1 MISSLILKLT
11 TGRYAGEYQS
21 AGGIDSVCG
30 FGLMY
35 GFVNVFTGG
44 DKMSTLEYYINLA
57 ASSYPDPTVI
67 GTFLDNQDLPRFNSL
82 TSDASLVYNA
92 IVGMFMYGGVPIV
105 YYGLEQDISDGP
117 TDPQNREA
125 LWNYNNYATDGVT
138 FGRITNLNNIRNRLG
153 GVGELYNAVATVL
166 AIQDQ
171 DIALQREEA
180 LIVLTNVSDYLCTF
194 PYCFVDD
201 PC

>member
-1 MISSLILKLT
+1 MVSKLT
-11 TGRYAGEYQS
+11 IHRYAGEYQG
-21 AGGIDSVCG
+21 ADGIDSVCD

-35 GFVNVFTGG
+35 AFVKVFIGG
-44 DKMSTLEYYINLA
+44 DSMSTLEYYMSLS
-57 ASSYPDPTVI
+57 ASSYSDPTII

-92 IVGMFMYGGVPIV
+92 IVGMFMYGGMPIV

-125 LWNYNNYATDGVT
+125 LWNYNNYSTDGVT
-138 FGRITNLNNIRNRLG
+138 FGRITNLNKIRNGLG
-153 GVGELYNAVATVL
+153 GVGKLYNAVATVL
-166 AIQDQ
+166 AAQDQ

-180 LIVLTNVSDYLCTF
+180 LIVLTNVRGYLCILFCCFALLSTF
-194 PYCFVDD
+194 
-201 PC
+201 

>member
-1 MISSLILKLT
+1 MILKLT
-11 TGRYAGEYQS
+11 IRRYAGEYQG
-21 AGGIDSVCG
+21 ADGIDSVCG

-35 GFVNVFTGG
+35 GFVNVFTAG

-92 IVGMFMYGGVPIV
+92 IVGLFMYGGVPIV

-138 FGRITNLNNIRNRLG
+138 FGRITNLNKIRKRLG
-153 GVGELYNAVATVL
+153 GVGKLYKTVATAL
-166 AIQDQ
+166 ATQDQ
-171 DIALQREEA
+171 DIALQREEV
-180 LIVLTNVSDYLCTF
+180 LTVLTNVSDYLCTF
-194 PYCFVDD
+194 SYFFADD

>member
-1 MISSLILKLT
+1 
-11 TGRYAGEYQS
+11 
-21 AGGIDSVCG
+21 
-30 FGLMY
+30 MY
-35 GFVNVFTGG
+35 GFVNVFTAG

-92 IVGMFMYGGVPIV
+92 IVGLFMYGGVPIV

-138 FGRITNLNNIRNRLG
+138 FGRITNLNKIRKRLG
-153 GVGELYNAVATVL
+153 GVGKLYKTVATVL
-166 AIQDQ
+166 ATQDQ
-171 DIALQREEA
+171 DIALQREEV
-180 LIVLTNVSDYLCTF
+180 LTVLTNVSDYLCTF
-194 PYCFVDD
+194 SYFFADD